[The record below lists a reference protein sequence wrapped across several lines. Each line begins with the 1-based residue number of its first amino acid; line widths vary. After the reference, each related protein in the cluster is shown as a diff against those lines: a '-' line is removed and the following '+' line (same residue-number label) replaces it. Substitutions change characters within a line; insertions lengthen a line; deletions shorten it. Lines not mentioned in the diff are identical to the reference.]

1 MVKKQI
7 KFQAFLT
14 KSTRKD
20 ILFDEA
26 EEVLILHFI
35 SAVPIKATRLLPSQ
49 TGTKTCDF
57 QIQL

>member
-1 MVKKQI
+1 MIKKQI

-14 KSTRKD
+14 KSSRKD
-20 ILFDEA
+20 TLFDGA

-35 SAVPIKATRLLPSQ
+35 SAVLIKATQLLPSQ